1 MVPELRKRH
10 RRIWQIG
17 GVLLCLGFAAAIWVL
32 PKPVPAGQWP
42 GNELPPFPKVLAS
55 KTKGNLSFQL
65 RQGAN
70 DLKQIEITQ
79 QRVMEQ
85 TFVQVF
91 CNNALQG
98 VLGPAG
104 VRRFSLSD
112 TLSAEPPYLIEL
124 VDGINHKTIHQ
135 IVLP

>member
-10 RRIWQIG
+10 RLIWQLGSI
-17 GVLLCLGFAAAIWVL
+17 LLCLGFIAAVWVL
-32 PKPVPAGQWP
+32 PVPIPAGQWP
-42 GNELPPFPKVLAS
+42 NNKLLPFPKILAS
-55 KTKGNLSFQL
+55 KTAGNLSFQL

-79 QRVMEQ
+79 HRVMEQ
-85 TFVQVF
+85 AFVQVF

-98 VLGPAG
+98 VLGTQG
-104 VRRFSLSD
+104 VLLFNLSD
-112 TLSAEPPYLIEL
+112 TLSADPPYLIEL
-124 VDGINHKTIHQ
+124 VDGINHQTIHQ

>member
-10 RRIWQIG
+10 RLIWQLGSI
-17 GVLLCLGFAAAIWVL
+17 LLCLGFIGAVWVL
-32 PKPVPAGQWP
+32 PVPTPSGQWP
-42 GNELPPFPKVLAS
+42 NNELQPFPKVLAS

-65 RQGAN
+65 RQGEN

-79 QRVMEQ
+79 HRVMEQ
-85 TFVQVF
+85 AVVQVF

-104 VRRFSLSD
+104 VRRFNLSD

>member
-10 RRIWQIG
+10 RLIWQLGSI
-17 GVLLCLGFAAAIWVL
+17 LLCLGFIAAVWVL
-32 PKPVPAGQWP
+32 PVPIPAGQWP
-42 GNELPPFPKVLAS
+42 NNELLPFPKILAS
-55 KTKGNLSFQL
+55 KTAGNLSFQL

-79 QRVMEQ
+79 HQVMEQ

-98 VLGPAG
+98 VLGTQG
-104 VRRFSLSD
+104 VQLFNLSD
-112 TLSAEPPYLIEL
+112 TLSADPPYLIEL
-124 VDGINHKTIHQ
+124 VDGINHQTIHQ

>member
-10 RRIWQIG
+10 RRIWQYG
-17 GVLLCLGFAAAIWVL
+17 SLFLVAGFIAAVWVL
-32 PKPVPAGQWP
+32 PVPIPAGQWP
-42 GNELPPFPKVLAS
+42 HKELPPFPKILAS
-55 KTKGNLSFQL
+55 TSTSNLSFQL

-70 DLKQIEITQ
+70 DLKQIEIIQ
-79 QRVMEQ
+79 HRVMEQ
-85 TFVQVF
+85 AFVQVF

-104 VRRFSLSD
+104 VQRFNLSD

-124 VDGINHKTIHQ
+124 VDGINHQTIHQ